1 MTNKIKNIKIK
12 NIVTSAQRPV
22 SRRNLLK
29 GLGISALGAGVN
41 LASAQEDA
49 ASQGIL
55 GLEHTSVGDVQI
67 TVIKDSALQLP
78 PDAFGG
84 GAPEGAVSE
93 LLGQYNLPTGSISA
107 STNVLLLQSGNDL
120 TLVDTGNG
128 GELLPTLQTLGVAPA
143 DITNVVLTHW
153 HGDHVSGVSQDGTL
167 NFPNAA
173 YHFPALDWE
182 FLQAQAS
189 SDENIQGSLGKVQ
202 PAEDAGQLQLYEGDA
217 ELVPGLTAVAAPGHT
232 PGHHALLLSSG
243 DKQLM
248 IMGDTANHPL
258 VALAHPEW
266 SFGFDADAAQA
277 TETRRQIYG
286 RAADE
291 GLQLTAYHFAFPGF
305 GYVSRD
311 GEGFRFTAS
320 L

>member
-1 MTNKIKNIKIK
+1 MKPNLS
-12 NIVTSAQRPV
+12 TSVQRPV

-29 GLGISALGAGVN
+29 GLGIGGLSVGALGMGVN
-41 LASAQEDA
+41 LVSAQGETQ
-49 ASQGIL
+49 SQGIL
-55 GLEHTSVGDVQI
+55 GLEHTSVGDVQM
-67 TVIKDSALQLP
+67 TVIKDSSLQLP

-93 LLGQYNLPTGSISA
+93 LLGRYNLPTDSIAA
-107 STNVLLLQSGNDL
+107 STNILLLQNGSNL

-143 DITNVVLTHW
+143 DITDVVLTHW
-153 HGDHVSGVSQDGTL
+153 HGDHVSGISQNGTL

-173 YHFPALDWE
+173 VHFPKLDWE
-182 FLQAQAS
+182 FLQAQAGG
-189 SDENIQGSLGKVQ
+189 DENIQGSLDKVQ

-217 ELVPGLTAVAAPGHT
+217 ELVPGLTTVAAPGHT

-248 IMGDTANHPL
+248 IMADTANHPL
-258 VALAHPEW
+258 VALSHPEW

-291 GLQLTAYHFAFPGF
+291 GLQVAAYHFAFPGF
-305 GYVSRD
+305 GYVIRE
-311 GEGFRFTAS
+311 GKGFRFTAS

>member
-1 MTNKIKNIKIK
+1 MKPNLY
-12 NIVTSAQRPV
+12 TSVQHSV

-55 GLEHTSVGDVQI
+55 GLERTSVGDVDI
-67 TVIKDSALQLP
+67 TAIKDSSLQFP
-78 PDAFGG
+78 SDVFGG

-93 LLGQYNLPTGSISA
+93 LLGRYNIPTGSIEA
-107 STNVLLLQSGNDL
+107 STSVLLLQNGNDL
-120 TLVDTGNG
+120 TLIDTGNG

-153 HGDHVSGVSQDGTL
+153 HGDHVSGVSQNGTL

-173 YHFPALDWE
+173 HHFPRLDWD
-182 FLQAQAS
+182 FLQAQAGSNESVQS
-189 SDENIQGSLGKVQ
+189 SLSKMQ

-243 DKQLM
+243 DEQLM

-258 VALAHPEW
+258 AALVHPEW
-266 SFGFDADAAQA
+266 SLSFDADAAQA
-277 TETRRQIYG
+277 TETRRAVYG

-291 GLQLTAYHFAFPGF
+291 GLRLTAYHFSFPGF
-305 GYVSRD
+305 GYVIRD